1 MIAPAD
7 FPPHPT
13 KGRIMLDG
21 YHNCLMWE
29 GSRDVLTEEERLQAD
44 YRKSIASYAAP
55 WNPKVG
61 QKWLDLKTNKVM
73 LYRGGTKWWYDDQ
86 YFPTLSEIPVDNAS
100 NRSWSEP
107 AYPMQSYDSTPVVL
121 VKAAPKPVPEEQEP
135 PKKSRVFT
143 LK

>member
-55 WNPKVG
+55 WNPQIG
-61 QKWLDLKTNKVM
+61 RKWLDATTNRIMIHQWRPV
-73 LYRGGTKWWYDDQ
+73 WVFEDD
-86 YFPTLSEIPVDNAS
+86 YSLSAIPVETIYTWPAEIPPMTRKPAEKVVA
-100 NRSWSEP
+100 EP
-107 AYPMQSYDSTPVVL
+107 D
-121 VKAAPKPVPEEQEP
+121 P

-143 LK
+143 LE